1 MVGLTSQQ
9 RHQLDELAGEIAHE
23 NPRLARAL
31 AGRWYARRLRRN
43 TRRRRRSR
51 VRRRHVLGCLA
62 MLLMLAAVP
71 LLCAGAIV
79 AQPVLILLGAIAI
92 VSGPALVAAARLRRP
107 PAV

>member
-1 MVGLTSQQ
+1 VVGLTSQQ

-43 TRRRRRSR
+43 TRRRSR
-51 VRRRHVLGCLA
+51 VRQRHILACLA

-92 VSGPALVAAARLRRP
+92 VSGPALVAGARLRRP
-107 PAV
+107 PAA